1 MNDVKKAVV
10 ILSGGLDSTTCMG
23 IAQDQGYDIYPITFD
38 YGQRHRNELDNARA
52 VAEHYG
58 VSERHRVISLSFM
71 REIGGS
77 ALTDET
83 IDVPV
88 ANEDDEIP
96 VTYVPGRNLLF
107 LSMAASVAE
116 VIGATAI
123 FIGVNA
129 LDYSGYP
136 DCRPEFIKQVEETIR
151 LATKVGVTG
160 EAIRIEAP
168 LIHMTKAEII
178 RTGIRLGVPYEL
190 TTSCYNGGAVACG
203 QCDSCHL
210 RLKGFAEAGET
221 DPIPYANA

>member
-1 MNDVKKAVV
+1 
-10 ILSGGLDSTTCMG
+10 
-23 IAQDQGYDIYPITFD
+23 
-38 YGQRHRNELDNARA
+38 
-52 VAEHYG
+52 
-58 VSERHRVISLSFM
+58 
-71 REIGGS
+71 
-77 ALTDET
+77 
-83 IDVPV
+83 
-88 ANEDDEIP
+88 
-96 VTYVPGRNLLF
+96 
-107 LSMAASVAE
+107 
-116 VIGATAI
+116 
-123 FIGVNA
+123 VNA